1 MPELQDLQMMRKGF
15 DHNKSMYDIQNRA
28 PLMLYGVFLPCVGSV
43 KEFHKKFHHQKLS
56 DIYSVSQEGYVLLEL
71 SNNYTVWMTDAL
83 WKFKHPDEIAR
94 EEPPEYHV
102 PSASTSTVGDNTTI
116 KTSGRGASRRGAR
129 GTKWTHSRY
138 YTTMDG
144 WSEEG
149 MKNYNEFC
157 SGVKKDRREPNGIL
171 FEDKFLQQMQKD
183 KNIGH
188 SKRQEEDNFVQ
199 PYNDLWGDTEN
210 DDQATA
216 SNNFDNNNNNNN
228 TDDVTEIN
236 GDDNDGD
243 GCGDDHGD
251 DLGDNDDDSTVDDED
266 DDNVEGYTGKAV

>member
-1 MPELQDLQMMRKGF
+1 
-15 DHNKSMYDIQNRA
+15 
-28 PLMLYGVFLPCVGSV
+28 
-43 KEFHKKFHHQKLS
+43 
-56 DIYSVSQEGYVLLEL
+56 
-71 SNNYTVWMTDAL
+71 MTDAL

-102 PSASTSTVGDNTTI
+102 QSASTSTVGDSTTV

-157 SGVKKDRREPNGIL
+157 SGVKKDRKESNGIL

-183 KNIGH
+183 KNIGN
-188 SKRQEEDNFVQ
+188 SKRQEEYTFVQ

-210 DDQATA
+210 EDQATA
-216 SNNFDNNNNNNN
+216 SNNLDKNNNNDNNN

-236 GDDNDGD
+236 GD
-243 GCGDDHGD
+243 
-251 DLGDNDDDSTVDDED
+251 NDDDSTVDDEE
-266 DDNVEGYTGKAV
+266 DDNVECHTGSAV